1 MLRNIAILLVMYR
14 HNAIIIGVRGK
25 GVMKLDDKI
34 WDVVLALIGAV
45 LAKAVDVAWESRRR
59 KTPRRAGKH
68 FPRS

>member
-1 MLRNIAILLVMYR
+1 MAEYIAILLELYR
-14 HNAIIIGVRGK
+14 HNAIILSVRWK
-25 GVMKLDDKI
+25 EVVKLDDRI
-34 WDVVLALIGAV
+34 WDVGLALIGAV